1 MFYPFSLNLKYS
13 NKYGKDIDI
22 DENDSSMAWYLKKT
36 EMLNT
41 VSYWNIEGYRSKNES
56 IYRE

>member
-1 MFYPFSLNLKYS
+1 MIFFLKIKDFKVRMFYPFSLNLKYS

-41 VSYWNIEGYRSKNES
+41 VSY
-56 IYRE
+56 